1 MNNNKGS
8 ALTFTIIAGLIVT
21 ILLVGMISL
30 GGSYYRQSVNNYSKR
45 QAYLNAKSISESL
58 SAYIVNNQD
67 NLKNDGNFKDALSL
81 MKLSHD
87 ITINP
92 TDIHLDDSE
101 YSLGKVKKCT
111 ITRNKDTLHIVV
123 YVKVYYRGQTDSYK
137 AYVSY
142 NNEKHWHIGKDAA
155 KLKEG

>member
-30 GGSYYRQSVNNYSKR
+30 GGSYYRESLNNYTKR
-45 QAYLNAKSISESL
+45 QAYLNAKSVSECI

-67 NLKNDGNFKDALSL
+67 TLKNDDYFNEVLAP
-81 MKLSHD
+81 MKLTHD

-92 TDIHLDDSE
+92 TDIHLNDSN
-101 YSLGKVKKCT
+101 YSLGKIKKC
-111 ITRNKDTLHIVV
+111 IIKRDKDTLTMSIHSQV
-123 YVKVYYRGQTDSYK
+123 YFRGQTDSYNVYL
-137 AYVSY
+137 AY
-142 NNEKHWHIGKDAA
+142 NNEKHWHVGKDAA
-155 KLKEG
+155 IIKEG